1 MLSTKQ
7 IVYRSSLKRP
17 LRFEIPTSCR
27 TILTTS
33 SMDISLIIVIGPSGS
48 GKSTFINLL
57 SGSSMKVATGELQES
72 CTATVEPTKPFVV
85 DGKRIVLL
93 DTPGFDN
100 TLNISNRKIPQAVEE
115 YVKFH
120 RKDMRL
126 KGVIYIHAIDERR
139 VNEVDI
145 NLMPFERL
153 CGDILPSPVVF
164 VTTRWDSVDANI
176 GAKREYE
183 LKKDK
188 ELWASALERGA
199 RIQRHD
205 GTSESAEK
213 AVLSL
218 LKADPYLIAVVGP
231 IGSGKTT
238 FTNLASGSKLEV
250 GDDIRGCTMEVTST
264 APFSINEHEVVLLDT
279 PGFSGTSAG
288 DEDILE
294 KIAQYMIKK
303 YKKPKSLDGVL
314 YFRGNAN
321 KSVRE
326 ITPRNW
332 RLLESLCRYE
342 PLKSVVI
349 VTNMWGLLP
358 ATAVGDAPEK
368 QLVASP
374 GHFGRINTGKST
386 HMRHCDTKES
396 SHKIISCLIDQ
407 LDRGSGP
414 AIHMGYEKLPGPATT
429 RLFEESDLLMLH
441 LRQRAR
447 REGKDGETSG
457 KHKEGGGQEFEE
469 SNLKIGKSSSPHLMK
484 ILRWMFS

>member
-1 MLSTKQ
+1 
-7 IVYRSSLKRP
+7 
-17 LRFEIPTSCR
+17 
-27 TILTTS
+27 
-33 SMDISLIIVIGPSGS
+33 VIGPSGS

-218 LKADPYLIAVVGP
+218 LKADPYLIA
-231 IGSGKTT
+231 
-238 FTNLASGSKLEV
+238 
-250 GDDIRGCTMEVTST
+250 
-264 APFSINEHEVVLLDT
+264 
-279 PGFSGTSAG
+279 
-288 DEDILE
+288 
-294 KIAQYMIKK
+294 
-303 YKKPKSLDGVL
+303 
-314 YFRGNAN
+314 
-321 KSVRE
+321 
-326 ITPRNW
+326 
-332 RLLESLCRYE
+332 
-342 PLKSVVI
+342 
-349 VTNMWGLLP
+349 
-358 ATAVGDAPEK
+358 
-368 QLVASP
+368 
-374 GHFGRINTGKST
+374 
-386 HMRHCDTKES
+386 
-396 SHKIISCLIDQ
+396 
-407 LDRGSGP
+407 
-414 AIHMGYEKLPGPATT
+414 
-429 RLFEESDLLMLH
+429 
-441 LRQRAR
+441 
-447 REGKDGETSG
+447 
-457 KHKEGGGQEFEE
+457 
-469 SNLKIGKSSSPHLMK
+469 
-484 ILRWMFS
+484 